1 MWWVGLAVV
10 AVVGLVV
17 IARSR
22 SSSRSPKPPPGPR
35 LVISSRGRE
44 AGTPPEPLILFGH
57 LGTAD
62 GPQTAG
68 LIASHSTLNCVLI
81 EDLETLRRWLSQN
94 EAAGILAMSRPSA
107 PGEAATAIS
116 EFRQRQPKGRAALY
130 QAWDYNVGRG
140 AARALECGADAV
152 MMPAIDANEM
162 FNLLFQV
169 LGRVTNGAEPP
180 NSVEEHE
187 ALLRELAPNSAFWEL
202 QDRVQSP
209 YY

>member
-1 MWWVGLAVV
+1 MWWVGIAVLVTVAAVAAAVV
-10 AVVGLVV
+10 
-17 IARSR
+17 RSA
-22 SSSRSPKPPPGPR
+22 SKPPRGPR
-35 LVISSRGRE
+35 LFVSSRGRA

-57 LGTAD
+57 LGTAE
-62 GPQTAG
+62 GTQTAEM
-68 LIASHSTLNCVLI
+68 ITSHSTLNCVLI
-81 EDLETLRRWLSQN
+81 EDVETLRHWLSEH

-107 PGEAATAIS
+107 PGEAAIAIS
-116 EFRQRQPKGRAALY
+116 EFRRRHPNGRAALY
-130 QAWDYNVGRG
+130 QAWDYNVARG

-180 NSVEEHE
+180 TSVEEHE